1 MTGVQTCALPIS
13 MPTKVRVGIRSKLLM
28 FYTAAI
34 LAVVLLDLSVQ
45 VASFGAIQEFQENLA
60 RYHSIHRLRL
70 GLAVH
75 YSRNERLLREAPLGE
90 TSSIESERSAFLI
103 VVRDME
109 TIEPESLNA
118 FFNLQATRRGLVAY
132 FDKLELATRSRQS
145 GGLDWY
151 LDLAAAGRISA

>member
-1 MTGVQTCALPIS
+1 

-132 FDKLELATRSRQS
+132 FDKLDLATRSRQS
-145 GGLDWY
+145 GD
-151 LDLAAAGRISA
+151 RKSVV